1 MTDSHAF
8 PTPRPTINA
17 HDPWQWL
24 AAGWRDMRQAP
35 VASLLYG
42 VIAAIISVLLI
53 SALIGF
59 DMGYLVLPLTASFM
73 LVGPFLAVGLYDIS
87 WRLETGEPH
96 GLLPA
101 VRRRGA
107 GPTQLALVGLL
118 LMLMLLAWWR
128 LAMLIYALFFGLAP
142 FPGLAESV
150 NLLFFTADGLTMLAV
165 GTAVGGVIA
174 CAVFAAAAFSIPILL
189 ARDVDA
195 ISAIIASVG
204 AVRAAPFTML
214 VWAWLIVVL
223 TVCGLITACLGLIVT
238 FPLVGHA
245 TWHAYRHVIEGVAP
259 GTSGGA
265 HPVTSSSWC
274 SPTRVAVTSAKFST
288 MTGWRLMD
296 SCHRTPTRPS
306 AMCCTA
312 SPKTF
317 PRWYTPTRP
326 SRSRTRSRSCANTG
340 CRRFRLCGRNLRS
353 WPPKLSDP
361 SLSETCLTLSFPAQP
376 SCPTRLTPTCLR
388 RFPSWVLESRCSRR
402 PLRCNRA
409 TE

>member
-1 MTDSHAF
+1 MTDTHAF
-8 PTPRPTINA
+8 PTPRPTISA
-17 HDPWQWL
+17 DDPWQWL

-59 DMGYLVLPLTASFM
+59 DMGYLVLPLTAGFM

-87 WRLETGEPH
+87 WRLETGDPH

-118 LMLMLLAWWR
+118 LMLILLAWWR

-174 CAVFAAAAFSIPILL
+174 CAVFAAAAFSIPMLL

-265 HPVTSSSWC
+265 HPVTSSS
-274 SPTRVAVTSAKFST
+274 
-288 MTGWRLMD
+288 
-296 SCHRTPTRPS
+296 
-306 AMCCTA
+306 
-312 SPKTF
+312 
-317 PRWYTPTRP
+317 
-326 SRSRTRSRSCANTG
+326 
-340 CRRFRLCGRNLRS
+340 
-353 WPPKLSDP
+353 
-361 SLSETCLTLSFPAQP
+361 
-376 SCPTRLTPTCLR
+376 
-388 RFPSWVLESRCSRR
+388 
-402 PLRCNRA
+402 
-409 TE
+409 

>member
-1 MTDSHAF
+1 MKDTTAF
-8 PTPRPTINA
+8 PTPRPTIDA
-17 HDPWQWL
+17 DAPWQWL

-59 DMGYLVLPLTASFM
+59 DMGYLVLPLTAGFM

-87 WRLETGEPH
+87 WRLETGDPH

-118 LMLMLLAWWR
+118 LMLILLAWWR

-174 CAVFAAAAFSIPILL
+174 CAVFAAAAFSIPMLL
-189 ARDVDA
+189 ARYIDA

-204 AVRAAPFTML
+204 GDEPVKPGGGGDRRQHAIDRLFPAIASRGTAPSTWLHGGHFGALFRPLVTARAAPL
-214 VWAWLIVVL
+214 GSKHGVWQI
-223 TVCGLITACLGLIVT
+223 
-238 FPLVGHA
+238 
-245 TWHAYRHVIEGVAP
+245 
-259 GTSGGA
+259 
-265 HPVTSSSWC
+265 
-274 SPTRVAVTSAKFST
+274 
-288 MTGWRLMD
+288 
-296 SCHRTPTRPS
+296 
-306 AMCCTA
+306 
-312 SPKTF
+312 
-317 PRWYTPTRP
+317 
-326 SRSRTRSRSCANTG
+326 SR
-340 CRRFRLCGRNLRS
+340 
-353 WPPKLSDP
+353 
-361 SLSETCLTLSFPAQP
+361 
-376 SCPTRLTPTCLR
+376 
-388 RFPSWVLESRCSRR
+388 
-402 PLRCNRA
+402 
-409 TE
+409 